1 MDASKCITNRPKTNN
16 IKGNYDNKTELSLNY
31 QIWLTCIKV
40 GSSSSKSL
48 LYVTFRHKRS
58 FK

>member
-1 MDASKCITNRPKTNN
+1 MREDVTHWEPLPHET
-16 IKGNYDNKTELSLNY
+16 
-31 QIWLTCIKV
+31 V
-40 GSSSSKSL
+40 GDDVIRDTLDQLEVDDIQVDSSSKSL